1 MLDQSPGPNPTDPSV
16 QRDASAARAATE
28 GAGDAVAPRRLPKS
42 RLERLQPHALLAA
55 WVVIA
60 AVFTIAEP
68 GTFATLANVRT
79 IFGTQSVLL
88 VLAIALLL
96 PLIVGEFDL
105 SIAPT
110 LGFSSMLLAVL
121 NVKHGWALAPAIVV
135 SLAAGLLIGTANGF
149 LVVKIGVNAFIATLG
164 VGTVVTG
171 ITYAVSNYEIVSGI
185 SSSLVSAMTTEFLGI
200 QVSFYY
206 ALALVVI
213 LWYILRFTPLGRHM
227 LFAGD
232 NPEAA
237 RLCGL
242 PVSRI
247 RMGAFVWCGLLSA
260 AAGIVLAGVLGS
272 ADPNGASAYLLPAYA
287 AAFLGSTAV
296 VPGQFN
302 AWGTAIAVYF
312 LITGITGLQLLG
324 LEDWIQYVFYGF
336 SLVVA
341 VTLSHL
347 ATRRAAA

>member
-1 MLDQSPGPNPTDPSV
+1 MIRQPEAREVPAAVVSDSSPAAESPPRPLTRRWLTGDRF
-16 QRDASAARAATE
+16 QR
-28 GAGDAVAPRRLPKS
+28 
-42 RLERLQPHALLAA
+42 HALLLA

-60 AVFTIAEP
+60 AIFAVLRPE
-68 GTFATLANVRT
+68 TFATIENFRT

-88 VLAIALLL
+88 ILTLGLLL

-110 LGFSSMLLAVL
+110 LGFASMLLAVL
-121 NVKHGWALAPAIVV
+121 NVNHDWPIG
-135 SLAAGLLIGTANGF
+135 LAAAVAVVAGLAIGTVNGF

-164 VGTVVTG
+164 VGTVIAG
-171 ITYAVSNYEIVSGI
+171 FTYAISNYAIVSGI
-185 SSSLVSAMTTEFLGI
+185 SPSLVSAVSSNFLGI

-206 ALALVVI
+206 AIALVVI
-213 LWYILRFTPLGRHM
+213 VWYILRFTPLGRHM
-227 LFAGD
+227 LFTGD
-232 NPEAA
+232 NAEAA

-242 PVSRI
+242 PVSRL
-247 RMGAFVWCGLLSA
+247 RMGAFISCGLLSA
-260 AAGIVLAGVLGS
+260 LAGIVLSGVVGS
-272 ADPNGASAYLLPAYA
+272 ADPSASASFLLPAYA

-296 VPGQFN
+296 MPGQFN

-324 LEDWIQYVFYGF
+324 LEDWIQEVFYGF

-347 ATRRAAA
+347 ATRRGAT